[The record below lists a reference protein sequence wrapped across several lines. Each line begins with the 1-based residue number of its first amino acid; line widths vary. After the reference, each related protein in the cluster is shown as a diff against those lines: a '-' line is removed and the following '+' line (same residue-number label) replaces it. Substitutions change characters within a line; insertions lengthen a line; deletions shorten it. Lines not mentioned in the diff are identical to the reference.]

1 MNNNIFKFQ
10 KKIGRKISIIHQ
22 FLFIFYFIIKIKIFH
37 CNSCKT
43 ANTLGNTECFNNII
57 IFRKNYRSG
66 CFAKTRN
73 GDMVIEFSYNYSRL
87 FYGLKANGENFFEEG
102 PIKEIE
108 TIQSIDN
115 AYNRLFAK
123 NIFISFQS
131 NGNEGKQYLF
141 STSDGNSLTELHDF
155 ESNNYIVKLSEK
167 FIGNQIISNQYILL
181 ETQINNQNYY
191 FCIYTHFNETKA
203 GFYTIKKFAF
213 TSFTMDSY
221 YNKEFDTF
229 EENLNTEIIS
239 AININEYQILA
250 VFYIGYKNKIYVTFY
265 DYDLN
270 IRGGKQ
276 EIHGHI
282 IGLEIFFKSIYLG
295 NYISALSFFSDE
307 NEGDS
312 LIFGI
317 YKIIKLNETVYSKER
332 LFFQNFS
339 KNRYYLKSNF
349 TLNDFVKINNERAAF
364 ISTQNYTTLFI
375 ILLDLYNDVN
385 NIRIRVYNF
394 NLEYNVT
401 KELSGFVYNDYLVF
415 SSTIDSSPDGKYLSM
430 LMIFGYA
437 NGTDMEID
445 ISPYFNDTDD
455 FDNNNNIIN
464 QLQKGLTID
473 NNIFGYIPANQ
484 IKLISIP
491 EQIIFYNGDDST
503 QLLNGSILEFNHKLK
518 QKNDLIKNNDYY
530 SFEFQFIIE
539 EPDFNTFYKINTFD
553 NLKYD
558 VNNSADNNISFEPKK
573 FYGKINKATFKLCY
587 IVLFAKL

>member
-10 KKIGRKISIIHQ
+10 KKIDRKISIIYQ
-22 FLFIFYFIIKIKIFH
+22 FFFIFYFTIKIKIFH

-43 ANTLGNTECFNNII
+43 ENTLGNTECFNNII
-57 IFRKNYRSG
+57 IFRKNYRAG

-73 GDMVIEFSYNYSRL
+73 GDMVIEFSYSYSRL

-108 TIQSIDN
+108 TVRTDGG

-191 FCIYTHFNETKA
+191 FCIYTHFNETK

-276 EIHGHI
+276 EIHV
-282 IGLEIFFKSIYLG
+282 
-295 NYISALSFFSDE
+295 
-307 NEGDS
+307 
-312 LIFGI
+312 
-317 YKIIKLNETVYSKER
+317 LN
-332 LFFQNFS
+332 
-339 KNRYYLKSNF
+339 
-349 TLNDFVKINNERAAF
+349 
-364 ISTQNYTTLFI
+364 LFI
-375 ILLDLYNDVN
+375 
-385 NIRIRVYNF
+385 
-394 NLEYNVT
+394 
-401 KELSGFVYNDYLVF
+401 
-415 SSTIDSSPDGKYLSM
+415 
-430 LMIFGYA
+430 
-437 NGTDMEID
+437 
-445 ISPYFNDTDD
+445 
-455 FDNNNNIIN
+455 
-464 QLQKGLTID
+464 
-473 NNIFGYIPANQ
+473 
-484 IKLISIP
+484 
-491 EQIIFYNGDDST
+491 
-503 QLLNGSILEFNHKLK
+503 
-518 QKNDLIKNNDYY
+518 
-530 SFEFQFIIE
+530 
-539 EPDFNTFYKINTFD
+539 
-553 NLKYD
+553 
-558 VNNSADNNISFEPKK
+558 
-573 FYGKINKATFKLCY
+573 
-587 IVLFAKL
+587 